1 MFDVVQKDA
10 GAAPIRLTLQ
20 LNETNLAVRRLRL
33 CDSKTTAIPLPFRG
47 WLDASQRKPVR
58 MWKLNLHKEG
68 NKP

>member
-1 MFDVVQKDA
+1 M
-10 GAAPIRLTLQ
+10 
-20 LNETNLAVRRLRL
+20 RL

-47 WLDASQRKPVR
+47 WLEASQRKPVR

>member
-1 MFDVVQKDA
+1 MFDVVLKGRWGGTA
-10 GAAPIRLTLQ
+10 SAHLQ
-20 LNETNLAVRRLRL
+20 FNETSLAVRRVRL

-47 WLDASQRKPVR
+47 WLEASQRKPVR